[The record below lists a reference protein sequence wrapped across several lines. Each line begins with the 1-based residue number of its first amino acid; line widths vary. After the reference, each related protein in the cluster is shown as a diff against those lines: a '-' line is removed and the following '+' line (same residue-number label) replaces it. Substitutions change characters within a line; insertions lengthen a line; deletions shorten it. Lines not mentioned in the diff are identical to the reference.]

1 MKAGARSFDCGVRLS
16 RNSKSKQLSGACFRA
31 SSLVFSLQQ
40 KGDRKAMS
48 APFCTTRKTA
58 RFSGKHATGAFRSLQ
73 NLFTHIR
80 KLPHFDTR
88 FGVAQERC
96 SPLQKRVFS
105 VCAGR
110 SFGAFW
116 PRAQNLSERKFFGSK
131 RVSKWGNFLISINFF
146 CKQRSGFKNP

>member
-1 MKAGARSFDCGVRLS
+1 MRCLANPARQRV
-16 RNSKSKQLSGACFRA
+16 
-31 SSLVFSLQQ
+31 LVE
-40 KGDRKAMS
+40 GMR
-48 APFCTTRKTA
+48 R
-58 RFSGKHATGAFRSLQ
+58 AFRSLQ

-88 FGVAQERC
+88 FGVVQERC

-110 SFGAFW
+110 SIGAFW

-146 CKQRSGFKNP
+146 VSAEPVSKIHKNALPGSCQAVH